1 MGTSSGR
8 DRVSHLGSR
17 GTGKRFLSVKE
28 AWKKWIA
35 DLSATR
41 TQLLI
46 LVMSM
51 WIWAWADLLI
61 KPHSPDHVLELLKAS
76 TPIILGGVFAWITG
90 KVISYA
96 DSRRE
101 EFYGADEEGGRRSQE
116 EGRDP
121 QL

>member
-1 MGTSSGR
+1 VR
-8 DRVSHLGSR
+8 
-17 GTGKRFLSVKE
+17 E
-28 AWKKWIA
+28 AWQKWIA

-51 WIWAWADLLI
+51 WIWAWVDLLAR
-61 KPHSPDHVLELLKAS
+61 PHSPDHVLELLKVS

-101 EFYGADEEGGRRSQE
+101 ELYGADEEGSRHSQE

>member
-1 MGTSSGR
+1 
-8 DRVSHLGSR
+8 
-17 GTGKRFLSVKE
+17 VKE
-28 AWKKWIA
+28 AWRKWVA

-46 LVMSM
+46 LVMGM
-51 WIWAWADLLI
+51 WVWAWVDLLV

-90 KVISYA
+90 KVIAYA
-96 DSRRE
+96 GSRRE
-101 EFYGADEEGGRRSQE
+101 ELYGSDEEGSRHSQE